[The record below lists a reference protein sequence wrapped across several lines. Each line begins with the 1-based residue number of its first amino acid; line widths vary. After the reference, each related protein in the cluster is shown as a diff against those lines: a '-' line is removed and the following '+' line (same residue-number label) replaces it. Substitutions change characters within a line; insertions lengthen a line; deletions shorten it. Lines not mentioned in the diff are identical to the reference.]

1 MKKPISVCRL
11 VPPPVKPPEPEHD
24 HKDDNESPTPQQLYE
39 LNKLFID
46 NIPDDV
52 SEDLL
57 TTLLDG
63 RLDLDHEEKD
73 YTVMLKHP
81 QALVN
86 FTNQYSIEG
95 IIHYLLLLML

>member
-1 MKKPISVCRL
+1 MKKPITVCRL
-11 VPPPVKPPEPEHD
+11 IPPPVKPPEPEQD

-39 LNKLFID
+39 FNKLFID
-46 NIPDDV
+46 NISDDA

-95 IIHYLLLLML
+95 IIYITCCY